1 MPFSPIDPPDPYHN
15 PFALDKTRA
24 AHAKAAQTSANQ
36 GQSARTTTSATATTS
51 GKTAVTQANPLT
63 VRASIAQSQATSKQT
78 NQGFSIT
85 TQQIISLI
93 MRFRLRSMTYAQL
106 KNLPLS
112 QLSQPEKDFV
122 AYLRANPNMFE
133 RIARLDNQP
142 GISVEDVKMAS
153 TLAGDSLVLSDEDL
167 QYLQN
172 LPVTRPAASTNQ
184 VQPDAFLANAQG
196 LKTQDLINT
205 LYRLNPQGLTFDQLM
220 ALRAEELNLE
230 ERERQSLRFLQSPTI
245 SKVLDRLVTPYDN
258 MISPEVLRV
267 LTSLIWNPA
276 IYGSTP
282 IVFFQTAPLAHE
294 ADIDPVAEINPITG
308 SGKGVNRINQR
319 ARTLSKVE
327 RPKQVVHLQA
337 QAIMDICHRLS
348 PEGHVTLNQLRHY
361 VPQTEAEEKA
371 LNLLRQAH
379 IFKALAGMDEE
390 PDYLDDTDIQ
400 LALAEGALVLSDPFI
415 VVVILP

>member
-24 AHAKAAQTSANQ
+24 AQAKAAQTNANQ

-51 GKTAVTQANPLT
+51 GRTAVTQANPLT
-63 VRASIAQSQATSKQT
+63 VRASVAQSQVASKQT

-112 QLSQPEKDFV
+112 QLNQAERDFV
-122 AYLRANPNMFE
+122 SYLRRNPGMFE
-133 RIARLDNQP
+133 RIASLDKQP

-167 QYLQN
+167 QYMKN
-172 LPVTRPAASTNQ
+172 LPVERPNPLSQ

-294 ADIDPVAEINPITG
+294 ADVDPVAEINPITG
-308 SGKGVNRINQR
+308 RGKGVNRINQR

-379 IFKALAGMDEE
+379 IFKALAGLDEE

-415 VVVILP
+415 VLVILP